1 MEIHEGSV
9 DYNVKDDMG
18 QAISKEAAVHMSKYR
33 VRCKDCSDTFCSDCG
48 IQPYHLGKTCDAF
61 KQHQNAKKCRFCDD
75 EIGVRSKKDVCKKK
89 ECKALDD

>member
-1 MEIHEGSV
+1 MRKCPCGAFMEIQEGSV

-48 IQPYHLGKTCDAF
+48 IKPYHLGKTCDAF
-61 KQHQNAKKCRFCDD
+61 K
-75 EIGVRSKKDVCKKK
+75 
-89 ECKALDD
+89 